1 MASNA
6 RAREPHA
13 PRPPV
18 PPSADRYVW
27 TPFELN
33 GEFDRNWWDSPPYSI
48 ADVYRIANCLCLC
61 AQPAECKRPLRTNEA
76 EIATEVSPSESRVN
90 ASKASPC
97 QWPKEERH
105 TGQDNELIEPC
116 NDLGPTPAV

>member
-6 RAREPHA
+6 RAREPHT
-13 PRPPV
+13 PRRPV

-48 ADVYRIANCLCLC
+48 ADAYHIASCLCLC
-61 AQPAECKRPLRTNEA
+61 AQPAQCKHPLRTNRGWNRDGGLA
-76 EIATEVSPSESRVN
+76 VRVASERLN
-90 ASKASPC
+90 ASPC
-97 QWPKEERH
+97 QCPKEEPA
-105 TGQDNELIEPC
+105 TGTREGRFPSS
-116 NDLGPTPAV
+116 GWR